1 MAYYSQTLH
10 LCRVTEQGWQET
22 KKEPPRLQLVFRVQV
37 LAEISY
43 DENGEAIFTDVPP
56 SQYDQNVFLLID
68 PENETVMDFA
78 AKKLRYAGFEGT
90 SFTELN
96 LVGKQIRCFNQ
107 HWIRDG
113 KVYDSFQLALPPIEQ
128 RPVETLDAK
137 KARKLDALF
146 GKRLKVPAGHQ
157 PAPKRQAN
165 SDQPVDALLPALTP
179 DDDVSF

>member
-1 MAYYSQTLH
+1 MRPTTRRTGPGCRKKSQWDHPVLRHGTTSSRPSRRPGKAVNDMAYYSQTLH

-107 HWIRDG
+107 H
-113 KVYDSFQLALPPIEQ
+113 
-128 RPVETLDAK
+128 
-137 KARKLDALF
+137 
-146 GKRLKVPAGHQ
+146 
-157 PAPKRQAN
+157 
-165 SDQPVDALLPALTP
+165 
-179 DDDVSF
+179 